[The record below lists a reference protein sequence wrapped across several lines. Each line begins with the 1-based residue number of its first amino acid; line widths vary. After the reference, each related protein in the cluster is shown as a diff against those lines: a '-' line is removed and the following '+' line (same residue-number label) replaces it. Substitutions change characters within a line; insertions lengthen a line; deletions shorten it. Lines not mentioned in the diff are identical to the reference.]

1 LFKLRFNN
9 SIPFVNRILV
19 LLASIVLISGLII
32 GSGCQRNNAT
42 TATKADKVSTFPL
55 SMTDDLGRMVTVEH
69 LPQRIVSLA
78 PSNTEIVYA
87 LGLSDKLVGVTQYC
101 DYPVDALSK
110 EKVGG
115 YSDINIEKVIS
126 LKPDLILAEDIHKKE
141 VIPALERLGFT
152 CYALVPHNLDEI
164 MNSVLTIGKLTG
176 ANKEAQDIVS
186 DMQQRIKYITDKTAG
201 LSDAARLRVLYVIWH
216 EPIMSVGG
224 NTPMHEM
231 IVKVGGASIVNAAT
245 TGFPTL
251 SLEEVI
257 NSNPQVIVANVEDYP
272 GGDAPLKGMLAESR
286 LKVVEAVAK
295 GKVYG
300 INASLVNRSVPRII
314 EGLEWLAAIVH
325 PELFPEFVSK
335 YIK

>member
-9 SIPFVNRILV
+9 SITFVTRLLV
-19 LLASIVLISGLII
+19 LLASIILISGLIM
-32 GSGCQRNNAT
+32 GSGCQCDNA
-42 TATKADKVSTFPL
+42 APIMGVDNVSTFPM
-55 SMTDDLGRMVTVEH
+55 SVADDLGRTVIVKQ

-87 LGLSDKLVGVTQYC
+87 LGLGDKLVGVTQYC
-101 DYPVDALSK
+101 DYPADALNK

-115 YSDINIEKVIS
+115 YSDVDVEKVVS

-186 DMQQRIKYITDKTAG
+186 DMQRRIKYITDKTSG
-201 LSDAARLRVLYVIWH
+201 LSDAQRLKVLYVIWH

-224 NTPMHEM
+224 NTPIHEM
-231 IVKVGGASIVNAAT
+231 IAKAGGISIVDAAT
-245 TGFPTL
+245 IGFPTL

-257 NSNPQVIVANVEDYP
+257 NSNPQVIVANVESYP
-272 GGDAPLKGMLAESR
+272 GGDAPLQGMLSEPR
-286 LKVVEAVAK
+286 LKVVEAVVK
-295 GKVYG
+295 SKVYG

-314 EGLEWLAAIVH
+314 EGLEWLSAIIH